1 MTANSEFARHTSQEY
16 QNLLASRDIQT
27 SMSRP
32 GDCYDNAAVESL
44 FGTLKSELVDHR
56 DYQSRTEAKS
66 EIFEYIEVFYNR
78 QRRHSSLG
86 YLSQS
91 NMSPPLLLNPVSTIS
106 EEHHEQHI

>member
-1 MTANSEFARHTSQEY
+1 MLPHGVLTTHN
-16 QNLLASRDIQT
+16 QNLLASHDIQA

-86 YLSQS
+86 YLSPIEYES
-91 NMSPPLLLNPVSTIS
+91 AAAP
-106 EEHHEQHI
+106 

>member
-1 MTANSEFARHTSQEY
+1 
-16 QNLLASRDIQT
+16 
-27 SMSRP
+27 MSRP

-78 QRRHSSLG
+78 QRRHLSLG
-86 YLSQS
+86 YLSPIEYDS
-91 NMSPPLLLNPVSTIS
+91 IAAPNPLSTILG
-106 EEHHEQHI
+106 EYHEQLI